1 MSEPRR
7 PIRIANFS
15 GYLGDR
21 FTALDEA
28 MAGDPVDVLI
38 GDYLAEITLAA
49 LSARHRQ
56 DASKGYVDYFLDQL
70 RPHLAAIKERG
81 LKVVCNAGG
90 FHPAGLA
97 GELRG
102 MAAADGVA
110 LRVAHIE
117 GDNVLA
123 ELDSFAAAGH
133 RLENLDTGVALA
145 DWGTRPIAAN
155 AYLGG
160 WGVAA
165 ALAEGA
171 DVVVCGRV
179 TDASLTVGPAAWW
192 HGWRRDDW
200 DALAGALLAGHLIEC
215 GPHAVGGNFSGFTRI
230 PNMLVP
236 GFPIAEIAAD
246 GSTVV
251 TKHTADGGAVTV
263 DTVTA
268 QLLYEIQGP
277 VYLNSDV
284 TLHLDTVELAQQGPD
299 RVLVSG
305 ATGTPPPPT
314 TKVAIF
320 GQVGYQTLH
329 TVYLTAPDVPAKVA
343 LLRAQ
348 ISRDLP
354 DGVELDI
361 TPIGS
366 AAPDP
371 RTQWDATVGLRVMA
385 TAREREPL
393 EVLDLAARLGSLYL
407 QSIPGFFMDTAVPLR
422 ATARPVIGY
431 WPGLLPQ
438 SALAHRA
445 VLHVPDGSDSTVLDI
460 PVPEQT
466 ALATQ
471 PHHPEPEPVAAGA
484 GGAVGATRTAPLGT
498 VAYARSGDKGG
509 NSNVGIWAPDQRASE
524 WLRTTLSTEQLRR
537 MMPELAGLEV
547 LRHELPKLRAVHFV
561 LRGLLG
567 TGGSSNTRIDQIG
580 KAVGEYLRAKHV
592 PVPVQ
597 LLDGAGLLDSGEPSV
612 DTPPPD
618 GTQLS
623 SGTELL
629 EGTRA

>member
-1 MSEPRR
+1 MSQPRR

-38 GDYLAEITLAA
+38 GDYLAEVTLAA

-56 DASKGYVDYFLDQL
+56 DASKGYVDYFLDQV
-70 RPHLAAIKERG
+70 RPHLAALKHRG
-81 LKVVCNAGG
+81 LKLVANAGG

-97 GELRG
+97 DELRG
-102 MAAADGVA
+102 MAAADGVD

-123 ELDSFAAAGH
+123 ELDGFAAAGH
-133 RLENLDTGVALA
+133 RLEHLDTGAPLA

-171 DVVVCGRV
+171 DIVVCGRV

-215 GPHAVGGNFSGFTRI
+215 GPHATGGNFSGFAGI

-236 GFPIAEIAAD
+236 GFPIAEVAAD
-246 GSTVV
+246 GTAVV
-251 TKHTADGGAVTV
+251 TKHAADGGAVTP

-284 TLHLDTVELAQQGPD
+284 TLHLDGVALSAEAPD
-299 RVLVSG
+299 RVRVSG
-305 ATGTPPPPT
+305 ATGSPPPPT
-314 TKVAIF
+314 TKVAVF
-320 GQVGYQTLH
+320 GQIGYQTVN
-329 TVYLTAPDVPAKVA
+329 TVYVTAPDVAAKVA
-343 LLRAQ
+343 LLSAQ
-348 ISRDLP
+348 FGRDLP
-354 DGVELDI
+354 DGVALDI
-361 TPIGS
+361 TRIGT
-366 AAPDP
+366 AADDP
-371 RTQWDATVGLRVMA
+371 ETQWDATVALRVMA
-385 TAREREPL
+385 TARTRDPL
-393 EVLDLAARLGSLYL
+393 DAYDLAARLGSLYL
-407 QSIPGFFMDTAVPLR
+407 QSIPGYFHDGATTLR
-422 ATARPVIGY
+422 ATARPVIDY
-431 WPGLLPQ
+431 WPALLPQ
-438 SALAHRA
+438 SAVSHR
-445 VLHVPDGSDSTVLDI
+445 VVIDGRTLEVSA
-460 PVPEQT
+460 PEHT
-466 ALATQ
+466 ALAAQ
-471 PHHPEPEPVAAGA
+471 PVHPQPGR
-484 GGAVGATRTAPLGT
+484 VGSSTRTRTMPLGT

-509 NSNVGIWAPDQRASE
+509 NSNVGIWVPDQRAWE
-524 WLRTTLSTEQLRR
+524 WLREVLSTAELRR
-537 MMPELAGLEV
+537 LMPEIKELDV
-547 LRHELPKLRAVHFV
+547 VRHEFPSLRAVHFV

-567 TGGSSNTRIDQIG
+567 TGGSSNTRIDQVG
-580 KAVGEYLRAKHV
+580 KAVGEYLRAKHLPI
-592 PVPVQ
+592 PVE
-597 LLDGAGLLDSGEPSV
+597 LLDGTNS
-612 DTPPPD
+612 
-618 GTQLS
+618 
-623 SGTELL
+623 
-629 EGTRA
+629 